1 MLGAEMRHSRQS
13 ASVLKP
19 ITPDRGVSLSSKLTH
34 CTKQLGAGV
43 GAAAAATGLGASPAI
58 VLGGAAVGGALGVLA
73 HVATA
78 RPEVL
83 TADNVPSEVVPQN
96 PTASP

>member
-1 MLGAEMRHSRQS
+1 MQVGA
-13 ASVLKP
+13 A
-19 ITPDRGVSLSSKLTH
+19 
-34 CTKQLGAGV
+34 A
-43 GAAAAATGLGASPAI
+43 GAAAAAAGMGANPGI

-83 TADNVPSEVVPQN
+83 TADNVPAEVTPKGQ
-96 PTASP
+96 